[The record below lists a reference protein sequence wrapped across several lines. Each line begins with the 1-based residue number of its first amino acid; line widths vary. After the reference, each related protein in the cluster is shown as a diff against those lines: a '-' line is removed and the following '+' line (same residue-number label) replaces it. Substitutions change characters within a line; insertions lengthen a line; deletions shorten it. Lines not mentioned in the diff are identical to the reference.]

1 MSETNWLEK
10 LQLMEDGTESEDNNE
25 KRKHSYISAATGQTI
40 AESAFDSSKQMAE
53 RFAKP
58 DKYDR
63 KLYDSGAAK
72 KRTKTTAF
80 AKGEPVRDPY
90 TGAELELTVSD
101 AKLKYGSQEWT
112 KHLAEA
118 DHIVPLEKVH
128 NKYKN
133 NPFLTND
140 NLQDMANSPEN
151 LQIVSRNF
159 NNAKRNRTNE
169 ELVKD
174 KDYLEKTGLELTSEG
189 AQDAIK
195 AGRKAKRDLYR
206 EGRKNTVGNALEVGN
221 EAGKV
226 AGKESG
232 IMAGTMSGIMNITA
246 VIKGEKDPGEALF
259 DTAVDTG
266 KGVATG
272 YVMGGGLTVMSQGL
286 SASSSKFIQ
295 ALSASNVP
303 GKVITAVMTT
313 GDVLTRYGK
322 GEISTQECILLLGE
336 RGLNCAT
343 TGYSMA
349 VGQALIPIPIVG
361 AAVGA
366 LVGSV
371 LTSGVYHGLIDSLQR
386 KELEHQERQRIIEE
400 SRIVAAQA
408 KAFRVELEDYLAEYF
423 KEYRD
428 CFDEALLEIKSAFQI
443 GDTDGVIENVNK
455 ITRKLGGNVQYETEA
470 EFEKFLMDDSVD
482 IL

>member
-1 MSETNWLEK
+1 MSDTNWLEI
-10 LQLMEDGTESEDNNE
+10 LQLIENSTETKDNNE
-25 KRKHSYISAATGQTI
+25 KRKHSYISATTGQAIT
-40 AESAFDSSKQMAE
+40 ESAFDSSRQVAE
-53 RFAKP
+53 RFTKP

-63 KLYDSGAAK
+63 KLYDNGMAK

-80 AKGEPVRDPY
+80 SKGEPVRDPY

-101 AKLKYGSQEWT
+101 AKLKYGKEWT

-140 NLQDMANSPEN
+140 NLKDMANSPEN
-151 LQIVSRNF
+151 LQTIGRNV

-195 AGRKAKRDLYR
+195 AGRKAEKYLYR
-206 EGRKNTVGNALEVGN
+206 EGKKNVVENALKVGN
-221 EAGKV
+221 EAGKA

-232 IMAGTMSGIMNITA
+232 IMAGTMSGIMNIAA

-259 DTAVDTG
+259 DTAVDSA
-266 KGVATG
+266 KGGATG

-286 SASSSKFIQ
+286 SASSSKFLQ

-313 GDVLTRYGK
+313 GDVLTRYGR
-322 GEISTQECILLLGE
+322 GEISTQECILQLGE

-343 TGYSMA
+343 ASYSMA

-371 LTSGVYHGLIDSLQR
+371 LTSGLYHGLIDSLQR

-400 SRIVAAQA
+400 SKIVAAQA
-408 KAFRVELEDYLAEYF
+408 RAFRVELEDYLAKYF
-423 KEYRD
+423 KEYQD
-428 CFDEALLEIKSAFQI
+428 CFDEALLEMKSAFQT
-443 GDTDGVIENVNK
+443 GDTDGVIVGANK
-455 ITRKLGGNVQYETEA
+455 ITRKLGGNVQYETAA
-470 EFEKFLMDDSVD
+470 EFEEFLMDGSVD